1 MIDKIK
7 SFFHNGNARSIKA
20 KNNILQMLFIRGT
33 SILIGLILLP
43 LTVGYVNSETYGL
56 WLTISSVVAWISFFD
71 VGIGN
76 GLRNRLAE
84 ALAFEDYEMGRR
96 YVSTTYAILS
106 LIFIPLMLIMIPIA
120 QFVDWPNILNVST
133 ENSEG
138 LLTTITITIAYFCLN
153 FILNTINVV
162 IIAEQR
168 PADASLR
175 SLIQQIVSLIIIFV
189 LTRTTEGNLVKLCL
203 ALCASPILVVAIFN
217 FTLFNGRYKKI
228 APSLRYVDFK
238 VAPNLLRL
246 GVQFFIIQIAGV
258 VQFQMTN
265 FLIMRNFGGSEVTA
279 YNVAYK
285 YFNILM
291 MVWSILV
298 TPLWVG
304 FTDAIVQKDYQW
316 VNNVFKRYTRLFY
329 IFLII
334 GLIMLFISGF
344 VYDIWMGDKV
354 AIQPKMTFWVFV
366 YNIVFMYA
374 TLYVNFLNGAGE
386 LRVQTIASCISPF
399 IFLGVTFLLI
409 HLGFGIESIL
419 IGSIAANFNGL
430 LLAPIQTKHYLNKIR
445 KQSNE

>member
-7 SFFHNGNARSIKA
+7 SFFNNGNARSIKA
-20 KNNILQMLFIRGT
+20 KKNIMQMFFIRGT
-33 SILIGLILLP
+33 SILIGFVLLP

-56 WLTISSVVAWISFFD
+56 WLTISSMVAWISFFD

-84 ALAFEDYEMGRR
+84 ALACEDYEMGRR

-120 QFVDWPNILNVST
+120 QFVDWPSILNVST

-138 LLTTITITIAYFCLN
+138 LLATISITIAYFCLN

-162 IIAEQR
+162 IMAEQR

-175 SLIQQIVSLIIIFV
+175 SLIQQIESLIIIFV

-203 ALCASPILVVAIFN
+203 ALCASPILVVTIFN
-217 FTLFNGRYKKI
+217 FTLFNGRYKRI

-238 VAPNLLRL
+238 VAPSLLRL

-291 MVWSILV
+291 MVWTILI

-304 FTDAIVQKDYQW
+304 FTDAIAHKDYQW

-329 IFLII
+329 VFLIV

-344 VYDIWMGDKV
+344 VYDIWMGEKV
-354 AIQPKMTFWVFV
+354 TIQPKMSFWVFV

-386 LRVQTIASCISPF
+386 LRVQTIASFISPF

-409 HLGFGIESIL
+409 HLDFGIESIL
-419 IGSIAANFNGL
+419 IGSIAANFNGF
-430 LLAPIQTKHYLNKIR
+430 LLAPIQTKHYLNQIR

>member
-20 KNNILQMLFIRGT
+20 KKNILQMLFIRGT
-33 SILIGLILLP
+33 SILIGFVLLP

-56 WLTISSVVAWISFFD
+56 WLTISSMVAWISFFD

-84 ALAFEDYEMGRR
+84 ALACEDYEMGRR

-106 LIFIPLMLIMIPIA
+106 LIFIPLMLIIIPIA

-138 LLTTITITIAYFCLN
+138 LLATISITIAYFCLN

-162 IIAEQR
+162 IMAEQR

-217 FTLFNGRYKKI
+217 FTLFNGRYKRI

-238 VAPNLLRL
+238 VAPSLLRL

-291 MVWSILV
+291 MVWTILI

-304 FTDAIVQKDYQW
+304 FTDAIAQKDYQW

-329 IFLII
+329 IFLIV

-344 VYDIWMGDKV
+344 VYDIWMGEKV
-354 AIQPKMTFWVFV
+354 TIQPKMSFWVFV

-419 IGSIAANFNGL
+419 IGSIAANFNGF
-430 LLAPIQTKHYLNKIR
+430 LLAPIQTKHYLNQIR

>member
-7 SFFHNGNARSIKA
+7 SFFNNGNARSIKA
-20 KNNILQMLFIRGT
+20 KKNIMQMFFIRGT
-33 SILIGLILLP
+33 SILIGFVLLP

-56 WLTISSVVAWISFFD
+56 WLTISSMVAWISFFD

-84 ALAFEDYEMGRR
+84 ALACEDYEMGRR

-120 QFVDWPNILNVST
+120 QFVDWPSILNVST

-138 LLTTITITIAYFCLN
+138 LLATISITIAYFCLN

-162 IIAEQR
+162 IMAEQR

-203 ALCASPILVVAIFN
+203 ALCASPILVVTIFN
-217 FTLFNGRYKKI
+217 FTLFNGRYKRI

-238 VAPNLLRL
+238 VAPSLLRL

-291 MVWSILV
+291 MVWTILI

-304 FTDAIVQKDYQW
+304 FTDAIAHKDYQW

-329 IFLII
+329 VFLIV

-344 VYDIWMGDKV
+344 VYDIWMGEKV
-354 AIQPKMTFWVFV
+354 TIQPKMSFWVFV

-386 LRVQTIASCISPF
+386 LRVQTIASFISPF

-409 HLGFGIESIL
+409 HLDFGIESIL
-419 IGSIAANFNGL
+419 IGSIAANFNGF
-430 LLAPIQTKHYLNKIR
+430 LLAPIQTKHYLNQIR